1 LQGKDAMNRLNS
13 GNIRWLNAICALLLV
28 ACALEILCSQS
39 LQAAP
44 PWETLVPFKKIDAE
58 PDNSYPINQT
68 SGPWMIMAYTFRGDK
83 AAVQAQQLVYE
94 LRSKYKLP
102 AYTYERTFDFT
113 KPERGIGFNP
123 DGSPKMMRY
132 QQGGVIKEVA
142 VLVGDYD
149 TVDDGGAQTVLKK
162 IKKLQPTSIPADS
175 MIPGA
180 EPDEGKKAAPMRL
193 AMVVT
198 NPLLPH
204 EFFAGK
210 GFDKLVLEM
219 NKDVPNSLLDCP
231 GKFSIQVATFTG
243 TVLIDQ
249 KKVAEVEQGKPMKS
263 QLVEAAEKAHKVT
276 LELRRKGYEAYEFH
290 DRDKSI
296 VCVGSFDSVGALRPD
311 GVFVIDPIV
320 QKIIDTFGDEQA
332 LEAHSSVKAKSIAIE
347 GFPVRIPFDV
357 TPKPMEV
364 PRRSISAD
372 YQRSMHDPK
381 LAPKSDVQQAAALF
395 KSQ

>member
-1 LQGKDAMNRLNS
+1 MKRSILKTFTHWFSSCGARPL
-13 GNIRWLNAICALLLV
+13 ALAVLILLCG
-28 ACALEILCSQS
+28 AS
-39 LQAAP
+39 LKAAS
-44 PWETLVPFKKIDAE
+44 PWESLVPFKKVDAD
-58 PDNSYPINQT
+58 PNGNYPITQSN
-68 SGPWMIMAYTFRGDK
+68 GPWMIMAYTCRGEK
-83 AAVQAQQLVYE
+83 SGEQAQQLVYE

-113 KPERGIGFNP
+113 KPERGLGFNP
-123 DGSPKMMRY
+123 DGSPKKMRY

-149 TVDDGGAQTVLKK
+149 TVDDSGAQTVLKK
-162 IKKLQPTSIPADS
+162 IKKLQPASIHPENP
-175 MIPGA
+175 IPGA
-180 EPDEGKKAAPMRL
+180 DAADSKKLLPMQQ

-210 GFDKLVLEM
+210 GVDKLLLEM

-231 GKFSIQVATFTG
+231 SKFSIQVATFTG
-243 TVLIDQ
+243 TVVIDQ
-249 KKVAEVEQGKPMKS
+249 KKVAEVENGKPMKS
-263 QLVEAAEKAHKVT
+263 QLAEAAEKAHKVT

-296 VCVGSFDSVGALRPD
+296 VCVGSFDVVGGMRPD
-311 GVFVIDPIV
+311 GTFVIDPIV

-332 LEAHSSVKAKSIAIE
+332 LQAHSGVKAKSIAID

-357 TPKPMEV
+357 TPKPVEV
-364 PRRSISAD
+364 PRRSLSAD
-372 YQRSMHDPK
+372 YQRSMHNSKLTDPG
-381 LAPKSDVQQAAALF
+381 VQPAAALF
-395 KSQ
+395 KQ

>member
-1 LQGKDAMNRLNS
+1 MNGLISRKSRLVNFTLSQAML
-13 GNIRWLNAICALLLV
+13 AIGLLV
-28 ACALEILCSQS
+28 VSFASIGPLR
-39 LQAAP
+39 AAS
-44 PWETLVPFKKIDAE
+44 PWESLVPFKKIDAD
-58 PDNSYPINQT
+58 PNNAYPITQS
-68 SGPWMIMAYTFRGDK
+68 SGPWMILAYTFRGDK
-83 AAVQAQQLVYE
+83 ASQQAQQLAYE
-94 LRSKYKLP
+94 LRSKDKLP

-149 TVDDGGAQTVLKK
+149 TVDDPAAQTILKK
-162 IKKLQPTSIPADS
+162 IKKLQPTSIPPDTT
-175 MIPGA
+175 IPVSDG
-180 EPDEGKKAAPMRL
+180 DKKQPVAPMRL

-204 EFFAGK
+204 EYFAGK
-210 GFDKLVLEM
+210 GVDKLVLEM
-219 NKDVPNSLLDCP
+219 NKDVQNSLLDCP
-231 GKFSIQVATFTG
+231 GKFSIQVASFSG

-276 LELRRKGYEAYEFH
+276 LELRRKGYDAYEFH

-296 VCVGSFDSVGALRPD
+296 VCVGSFESVGALRPD
-311 GVFVIDPIV
+311 GTFVIDPIV

-332 LEAHSSVKAKSIAIE
+332 LQSRSGVKAKSIAIE

-357 TPKPMEV
+357 TPKPVEV

-372 YQRSMHDPK
+372 YQRSMHNSK
-381 LAPKSDVQQAAALF
+381 LSAPGGVQQAAAL
-395 KSQ
+395 SNQ